1 MIENWLLTG
10 AKLIH
15 GYGVEYRA
23 TRDDDLERWFREA
36 MRRDGRTVTGSPNG
50 TLTAEKQK
58 SKIMLIGGAVHVLE
72 LHPVDESEQV
82 MDSFID
88 HVQGIGE
95 WRMLKFAVHGPII
108 NVQYELDV
116 AGNETL
122 MFRFSTRHGDLA
134 RRAGWLRQRGLE
146 LKAERWKG
154 RGPWA
159 PAIWEEDDG
168 NTFVIMTLDHPNE
181 AVPPERCRS
190 GDPDRAAAEQPL

>member
-1 MIENWLLTG
+1 MTPGEDLARTLERMDG
-10 AKLIH
+10 RS
-15 GYGVEYRA
+15 YRA
-23 TRDDDLERWFREA
+23 YKGLR
-36 MRRDGRTVTGSPNG
+36 
-50 TLTAEKQK
+50 
-58 SKIMLIGGAVHVLE
+58 GGYAFDKLVL
-72 LHPVDESEQV
+72 
-82 MDSFID
+82 FID